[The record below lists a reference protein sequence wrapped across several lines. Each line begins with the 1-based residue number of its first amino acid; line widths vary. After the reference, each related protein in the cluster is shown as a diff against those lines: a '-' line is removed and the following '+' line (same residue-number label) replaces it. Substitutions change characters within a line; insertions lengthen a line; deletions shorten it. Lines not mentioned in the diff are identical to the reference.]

1 MHGWLRDVRDHASLV
16 NPNPAD
22 FEEAADLVAAHQ
34 DQASSVFDAVTASLS
49 RRLGLLVWTYD
60 HHFDVV
66 RVEVWR
72 DG

>member
-1 MHGWLRDVRDHASLV
+1 V
-16 NPNPAD
+16 NPTPAD
-22 FEEAADLVAAHQ
+22 FEEAADLVAAYQ
-34 DQASSVFDAVTASLS
+34 DRALSMFDAVTASLS
-49 RRLGLLVWTYD
+49 RRLGLPAWTYD